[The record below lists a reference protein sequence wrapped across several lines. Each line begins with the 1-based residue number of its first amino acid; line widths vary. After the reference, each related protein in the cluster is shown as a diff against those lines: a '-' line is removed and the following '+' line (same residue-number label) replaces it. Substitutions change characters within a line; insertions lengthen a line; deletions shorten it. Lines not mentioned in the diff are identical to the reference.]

1 MVILSIIKETYHNTA
16 IINTADNCR
25 TGASSLRKRNTSGME
40 SQVAVVV
47 GEIEAAHGDGVAV
60 YAWGRPVI

>member
-1 MVILSIIKETYHNTA
+1 
-16 IINTADNCR
+16 
-25 TGASSLRKRNTSGME
+25 ME